1 MEAVPRMPM
10 IALELKI
17 AVDFPF
23 VDAVKQY
30 IFGHYG
36 EEPDKYNEE
45 LRKFEQLRSS
55 AVAVT
60 RDFEGCSTL
69 RKYFGQL
76 HYLQSRVP
84 MGEGQDAA
92 VTVIWKDIFTGKA
105 VKYDDIH
112 FEQAAILYN
121 LGALHSLLGVMDS
134 RQSEEGMKV
143 SCTHFQ
149 CAAGA
154 FTYLRDHFSH
164 SYSADTSLGILN
176 LYITLMLGQAQEC
189 LLEKSMLDNRKSFLI
204 ARISAQVAE
213 YYKEACHF
221 LENHEV
227 SSLLGREQKEWK
239 KQIQVKISYFS
250 CIANLYMGKQA
261 DEQQKYG
268 ERLAF
273 YQSALDKLNEAV
285 KCAKGQQD
293 PTFNEALQF
302 TMDVVGGKY
311 NSAKK
316 DNDFIYHESV
326 PSLDNLPAVKGA
338 PLVKALPF
346 QPTDPSVTGPDILAR
361 LVPMEAHKD
370 SSLYSEEK
378 AKMLREVGEKIEE
391 KNKELQH
398 FMDSLGIE
406 LEQLERPPAYD
417 RIPQA
422 LMEKCAALSVRP
434 DAIKGIVQAM
444 QTLSSVF
451 TDVEASLKEIEDQLE
466 EDEKSEN
473 ICQEVIGPR
482 PLSNIIKE
490 MSKEWGKY
498 MEAHQKASV
507 TNMELRKAMNL
518 HISNLRLMSG
528 PLDQLRAALPIP
540 TTTTADETVGDNLKK
555 MLRKVGEMREQR
567 TTLEQQIR
575 DMVQGDDIT
584 GVLVTAAP
592 GSVRELFTKEMKKY
606 DQLKV
611 YIDQNLSAQENI
623 LRALTDANAKYA
635 LVRKASEEADD
646 KWNNAVQAL
655 VSSYDAYEDLIKK
668 SEEGIHF
675 YKDLEGKVTKLL
687 QRAKSVCRVQDEER
701 QKILE
706 RESKKKPP
714 PRPTAPKPP
723 MREPDKPDFGIPPD
737 TGGDIDMSDL
747 PEDLKSLPPDV
758 LRLIMADTALEE
770 ASLPRLNSAHR
781 YANYAHPPFHHTSP
795 RHTPQVPGPRDKAQQ
810 RPSAPSPNLPTYPA
824 ATGSQMA
831 FSPGY
836 AQPLHPGTPQHFAGP
851 RYDNGPHPTMGSS
864 GSLPSVPPFASPYAG
879 PQAPPVAAGGQS
891 SLPTSLAGGGFA
903 PATSVPYQHGPMQPP
918 ARLPAYPYHVPPPY
932 QDAVRHPQ
940 YTAPPQG
947 GYPSAPHNQHHPLP
961 QQQPTPGQGGYRQ
974 AMPAEAHMAHG
985 AHAPYMQSPLHVSSQ
1000 PQLVQYGHGTPLPG
1014 QFRGSAPLPGTD
1026 PYQVLGPAPHCMVAP
1041 QHEAHAQPRPAALSA
1056 GSQPY
1061 PYTVAQPGTG
1071 QVNPTDARA
1080 IHPAGPLPPHVAPGT
1095 LPMGSYAPQHQAAP
1109 SGGNFQQGHTY
1120 LGPAVQQGQQGPAA
1134 YQHVQPSVH
1143 NPQGG
1148 QFNMPHAQPS
1158 NAHPL
1163 QHQINPPIPVS
1174 SSQTSQPVFYPGSIH
1189 PTQVTLSAG
1198 ISPLM
1203 PSTGT
1208 SQHAPT
1214 QPGVMPH
1221 AAQSQVTGGIIHP
1234 TLTPTPPISNAQLQ
1248 AFPPAPGAV
1257 LRPTPVPSSPASGMV
1272 HPAPTPTPPPIG
1284 TLHPTPTPTPPPL
1297 GGIVPSTATTAPLPP
1312 VSGVPLPSTTPPPAN
1327 LPQPLGTSQQSAGI
1341 TSHTAPSHATPSSPN
1356 TRPALPGSTTALSG
1370 AGGGGSSGTGS
1381 SSIQISGTGSHGPYQ
1396 RQSSAT
1402 DDLLSTSFD
1411 GQQSSLQTRNSQPL
1425 LQPTRADM
1433 VAKGVKIIER
1443 DPFVQQDL
1451 LRRLVKETE
1460 RFKAMVES
1468 MESLPDGG
1476 GITLLERKWKE
1487 LQELQE
1493 KDVRSFSISIA
1504 RCYTMKNRNPDFMPF
1519 DKNRVVLASGKDDY
1533 INASMIEE
1541 LSAYCPRI
1549 IATQAPLATTAA
1561 DFWLMVYEQKIAI
1574 IVMLVSEPELEKQRV
1589 LRYFPTEKGQQ
1600 MAQGIVMV
1608 SLTSQKV
1615 APSYTERMFALKLR
1629 GQSLTRTVVHLH
1641 YHCWPELGLPE
1652 STSSLLNFIA
1662 EVHGHYLHQRPL
1674 HMPIVVHCSSGV
1686 GRTGA
1691 FCLAYAA
1698 VQEVE
1703 AGKGLPDLMPLVRR
1717 MRQQRKHM
1725 IQEKLQLRFCYEVV
1739 LRHTEQVLQRHGI
1752 YVSGVAAPKHPV
1764 TTSQKQA
1771 PAPVRQDSQDI
1782 VLGGDLS
1789 FSSIQ
1794 ATVAR
1799 LSIKTCPS
1807 PPQSSLE
1814 PAVATPS
1821 TTSSEGNP
1829 PHTSTTICT
1838 ADEVVV
1844 DAPLPPANGDIAAA
1858 AVCAQEDGPT
1868 TIKAVPTPAPSS
1880 VAIEST
1886 NGGAETA
1893 RSGEPRSN
1901 GVGRQASHAPGIV
1914 AAKGAVG
1921 DVSGGSTLDLLATLS
1936 PEAFTLDG
1944 NIKGGRQKITRQSFT
1959 HPQAGGGLQAPERP
1973 DDPLSKLDALWSL
1986 GKK

>member
-540 TTTTADETVGDNLKK
+540 TTTTGKSCTHTPPADETVGDNLKK

-1080 IHPAGPLPPHVAPGT
+1080 IHPAGPLPPH
-1095 LPMGSYAPQHQAAP
+1095 
-1109 SGGNFQQGHTY
+1109 
-1120 LGPAVQQGQQGPAA
+1120 
-1134 YQHVQPSVH
+1134 
-1143 NPQGG
+1143 
-1148 QFNMPHAQPS
+1148 
-1158 NAHPL
+1158 
-1163 QHQINPPIPVS
+1163 
-1174 SSQTSQPVFYPGSIH
+1174 
-1189 PTQVTLSAG
+1189 
-1198 ISPLM
+1198 
-1203 PSTGT
+1203 
-1208 SQHAPT
+1208 
-1214 QPGVMPH
+1214 PGVMPH

-1312 VSGVPLPSTTPPPAN
+1312 
-1327 LPQPLGTSQQSAGI
+1327 
-1341 TSHTAPSHATPSSPN
+1341 
-1356 TRPALPGSTTALSG
+1356 
-1370 AGGGGSSGTGS
+1370 
-1381 SSIQISGTGSHGPYQ
+1381 

-1764 TTSQKQA
+1764 TTSQKA